1 MARLFIT
8 EREFDF
14 ISDINRELMR
24 DVSGQKI
31 YVYAISEIRTKGSVT
46 YDEAVH
52 KVFDDP
58 IEIEALVDVPQW
70 ETQNALY
77 SPDKVAK
84 LTAYVHYRDMVERG
98 IALAV
103 GDYFSYGTVMYEIV
117 NVNPIKPIFGQA
129 EHVDGYVVDGIRAR
143 EGTFVQRDM
152 HGPLG
157 EQFTD
162 PEAHQDVFVQQRG
175 LAENRLGGT
184 ADVHD
189 LQRRGVLEPPL
200 TGQREISAN
209 GTDSGAAPAFYD
221 E

>member
-1 MARLFIT
+1 VKFGLFYFLPT
-8 EREFDF
+8 R
-14 ISDINRELMR
+14 LMR
-24 DVSGQKI
+24 DVSGQRI
-31 YVYAISEIRTKGSVT
+31 FVYSISETRTRGSKT

-70 ETQNALY
+70 ETQNALF
-77 SPDKVAK
+77 SPDQVAK
-84 LTAYVHYRDMVERG
+84 LAVYIHYRDMVERG
-98 IALAV
+98 VQLKV
-103 GDYFSYGTVMYEIV
+103 GDYFSYGTIMYEMV

-129 EHVDGYVVDGIRAR
+129 EHVDGYVVNGVRAR
-143 EGTFVQRDM
+143 QGTFDQKNL

-162 PEAHQDVFVQQRG
+162 PGANQDIFVQQRG
-175 LAENRLGGT
+175 LAENRFGGT

-200 TGQREISAN
+200 TGQREVSSN
-209 GTDSGAAPAFYD
+209 GTVSGAAPAFYD

>member
-24 DVSGQKI
+24 DVSGQRI
-31 YVYAISEIRTKGSVT
+31 FVYSISETRTRGSKT

-70 ETQNALY
+70 ETQNALF
-77 SPDKVAK
+77 SPDQVAK
-84 LTAYVHYRDMVERG
+84 LAVYIHYRDMVERG
-98 IALAV
+98 VQLKV
-103 GDYFSYGTVMYEIV
+103 GDYFSYGTIMYEMV

-129 EHVDGYVVDGIRAR
+129 EHVDGYVVNGVRAR
-143 EGTFVQRDM
+143 QGTFDQKNL

-162 PEAHQDVFVQQRG
+162 PGANQDIFVQQRG
-175 LAENRLGGT
+175 LAENRFGGT

-200 TGQREISAN
+200 TGQREVSSN
-209 GTDSGAAPAFYD
+209 GTVSGAAPAFYD

>member
-31 YVYAISEIRTKGSVT
+31 YVYSISETRTRGSKT

-70 ETQNALY
+70 ETQNATY
-77 SPDKVAK
+77 SPDRVAT
-84 LTAYVHYRDMVERG
+84 LAVYVHYRDMVERG
-98 IALAV
+98 IDLKV
-103 GDYFSYGTVMYEIV
+103 GDYFSYGTVMYEMV
-117 NVNPIKPIFGQA
+117 NVNPIKPIYGQA
-129 EHVDGYVVDGIRAR
+129 EHVDGYVVNGVRAR
-143 EGTFVQRDM
+143 QGTFAQKDL

-162 PEAHQDVFVQQRG
+162 PGANQDIFVQQRG
-175 LAENRLGGT
+175 LAENRFGAT

-200 TGQREISAN
+200 TGQREVSSN
-209 GTDSGAAPAFYD
+209 GTVSGAAPAFYD